1 MMGVRGKDDEREER
15 ISMEIVV
22 DAYDGEEQAMSWYYY
37 LDEQLQF
44 PFAARCTHVEAKSP
58 LQEGEEL
65 TVLNMA
71 PESECQDSMWVQVEW
86 QNRKFAVPLAQLKP
100 VKTDDSTIAA
110 MDDWLYWV
118 ERGYLF

>member
-1 MMGVRGKDDEREER
+1 MGVRDKDDEREER

-22 DAYDGEEQAMSWYYY
+22 DAYDAEERAMGWYYY

-44 PFAARCTHVEAKSP
+44 PFVARCTHVEARSP
-58 LQEGEEL
+58 LQEGEKII
-65 TVLNMA
+65 VLKMA

-86 QNRKFAVPLAQLKP
+86 QNRRFAVSLAQLQS
-100 VKTDDSTIAA
+100 VGADESTIAV